1 MTKDKVFQLNQT
13 AVEKLAEEYGTPLL
27 VLSLDQVKANY
38 ECLREY
44 MPRVK
49 VFYAI
54 KANPHPEILRTM
66 IDLGSSCFSWRNSC
80 FKRNGCY
87 WRTFYLCKSR
97 KNWRW
102 L

>member
-66 IDLGSSCFSWRNSC
+66 IDLGSSFDVASAGEIRALSEM
-80 FKRNGCY
+80 GV
-87 WRTFYLCKSR
+87 TH
-97 KNWRW
+97 
-102 L
+102 

>member
-1 MTKDKVFQLNQT
+1 MKRDKIFQLNQE
-13 AVEKLAEEYGTPLL
+13 AVEKLAKEYGTPLL

-38 ECLREY
+38 ECLRKY

-66 IDLGSSCFSWRNSC
+66 MQIICICFA
-80 FKRNGCY
+80 
-87 WRTFYLCKSR
+87 
-97 KNWRW
+97 
-102 L
+102 